1 MRRLEA
7 DVCVVGAG
15 FSGLMAARRLS
26 EAGKH
31 VIVLEARDR
40 VGGRVHTVT
49 EAGAVLDLGGQW
61 VGPTQ
66 DRLNGFAAE
75 IGARTFV
82 TYGEGSHLYASRS
95 PAGASGKPKR
105 FKGTIPPL
113 DPWSLAWLGYGWAE
127 LDRRAKKVPL
137 DAPWTAPRAREW
149 DGQTVASFLDRH
161 VRAEPARRMFRIA
174 IEAVFACDPEDLS
187 LLHALFY
194 IHSAGKLDLLLS
206 TDAGAQRDRFVNGMQ
221 PVAEELAKRVKG
233 EIVQGAAVRSISQDA
248 SSVVVVAS
256 TVSVRAKRA
265 VVAIPPTLA
274 GRIDYSPAL
283 PADRDQL
290 HAARPARVRHQVPR
304 GVRRALLAQAVA
316 HRPVDLRGRALPPH
330 VRRVPRVGLSRC
342 AARLRRGRRS
352 ARSRPP
358 AARRAAHLRARVLRA
373 CVRRARAEARA
384 LRRQIVG
391 GRALL
396 PGLLR
401 GLSASRRVDEPRQ
414 RAARPD
420 WTPALGRHR
429 DRDALERLHR
439 WRARVRRQGRDR
451 DPEGRALTCATRWSR
466 CAGAR
471 CSSRRTRIEIRT
483 RGKV

>member
-66 DRLNGFAAE
+66 DRINGFAAE

-290 HAARPARVRHQVPR
+290 TQRVPQGSVIKCLAVYDEPFWRKQWLTGQSISEVGPCHLTFDASPASGSPGVLLGFVEGGAARALARQPLAE
-304 GVRRALLAQAVA
+304 RRPSVL
-316 HRPVDLRGRALPPH
+316 
-330 VRRVPRVGLSRC
+330 
-342 AARLRRGRRS
+342 
-352 ARSRPP
+352 
-358 AARRAAHLRARVLRA
+358 ARRACAAGARGGPSTRRQPWADEPFSRGCYAGYLPPGVWTSHGSALRAP
-373 CVRRARAEARA
+373 
-384 LRRQIVG
+384 IG
-391 GRALL
+391 
-396 PGLLR
+396 
-401 GLSASRRVDEPRQ
+401 
-414 RAARPD
+414 
-420 WTPALGRHR
+420 
-429 DRDALERLHR
+429 RLH
-439 WRARVRRQGRDR
+439 WAGT
-451 DPEGRALTCATRWSR
+451 ETATRWNGYID
-466 CAGAR
+466 GALESGVR
-471 CSSRRTRIEIRT
+471 AATEILKEER
-483 RGKV
+483 